1 MLRGNALAKLDGKG
15 RLKLPSAFRSVI
27 EPQYGNEFFVTSLRG
42 ESVLIYP
49 MQVFVE
55 FEQRMLA
62 SSNLRPQVRRLKRAI
77 NYYGQRAVMDGQGR
91 ILLHPL
97 IREKARIDGEVTV
110 LGQQDHLEIWNRT
123 DFEQLVLDNPLTDE
137 ELDALGELGL

>member
-1 MLRGNALAKLDGKG
+1 MLRGNALAKMDGKG

-42 ESVLIYP
+42 ESVLISP

-77 NYYGQRAVMDGQGR
+77 NYYGQRATMDGQGR

-97 IREKARIDGEVTV
+97 IREKARIDSEVTV
-110 LGQQDHLEIWNRT
+110 LGQQDHLEIWNRA
-123 DFEQLVLDNPLTDE
+123 DFEQLVLNNPLTDE

>member
-1 MLRGNALAKLDGKG
+1 
-15 RLKLPSAFRSVI
+15 
-27 EPQYGNEFFVTSLRG
+27 
-42 ESVLIYP
+42 
-49 MQVFVE
+49 
-55 FEQRMLA
+55 MLA

-77 NYYGQRAVMDGQGR
+77 NYYGQRATMDGQGR

-110 LGQQDHLEIWNRT
+110 LGQQDHLEIWNRA
-123 DFEQLVLDNPLTDE
+123 DFEQLVLNNPLTDE